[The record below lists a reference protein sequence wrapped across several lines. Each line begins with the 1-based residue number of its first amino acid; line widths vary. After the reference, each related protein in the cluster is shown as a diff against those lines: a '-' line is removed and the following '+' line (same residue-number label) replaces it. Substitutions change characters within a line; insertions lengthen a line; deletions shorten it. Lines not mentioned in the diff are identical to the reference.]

1 MSMEET
7 LSFKLNGREVQVQVP
22 QNRLLVDLL
31 RYDLQLTGTKEGC
44 GMGVCGLCT
53 VLLNGELVSSCIT
66 LAVLVDGADLLTIE
80 GIAEHDTLHPVQSAF
95 IEHGG
100 YQCGICT
107 PGQVL
112 AAKALL
118 DRNPNPTDEEIR
130 EWMMGNLCRC
140 TGYYQII
147 ESIKAVEQ

>member
-1 MSMEET
+1 MEET

-95 IEHGG
+95 IKHGG

>member
-1 MSMEET
+1 MEET
-7 LSFKLNGREVQVQVP
+7 LFFKLNGREVQVQVP

-80 GIAEHDTLHPVQSAF
+80 GVAEHDTLHPVQSAF

>member
-1 MSMEET
+1 MEET
-7 LSFKLNGREVQVQVP
+7 LSFKLNSKDVEVRIP

-31 RYDLQLTGTKEGC
+31 RYDLQMTGTKEGC

-66 LAVLVDGADLLTIE
+66 LAVLVNGAEVVTIE
-80 GIAEHDTLHPVQSAF
+80 GIAEQDELHPVQDAF
-95 IEHGG
+95 IRNGG

-118 DRNPNPTDEEIR
+118 DRTPNPSEEEIR

-147 ESIKAVEQ
+147 ESIKAVNA

>member
-1 MSMEET
+1 MEEP
-7 LSFKLNGREVQVQVP
+7 LSFKLNGREVQVRVP
-22 QNRLLVDLL
+22 QNRLLVDLI

-66 LAVLVDGADLLTIE
+66 LAVLVDGADLVTIE
-80 GIAEHDTLHPVQSAF
+80 GVAEHDALHPVQSAF

-118 DRNPNPTDEEIR
+118 DGNPNPTEEEIR

-147 ESIKAVEQ
+147 ESIKSVEQ

>member
-1 MSMEET
+1 MEET

-118 DRNPNPTDEEIR
+118 DCNPNPTDEEIR